1 MSVKLFTNTGYNG
14 NPLELGIGNYDNNF
28 LKNKGFISNNG
39 TPKLSSFKILGN
51 VKLILYSAGNYSGV
65 NSTRTVSSS
74 ALGRTH
80 KDNVRSLKVV
90 STENFTNTTEPN
102 NNLMLLLLIIGLFF
116 ILRR

>member
-14 NPLELGIGNYDNNF
+14 KPLELGIGNYDNNF
-28 LKNKGFISNNG
+28 LKDKGFLSDKG
-39 TPKLSSFKILGN
+39 KSKLSSYIISGK
-51 VKLILYSAGNYSGV
+51 VKLFLYTSGNFNGSYAV
-65 NSTRTVSSS
+65 KTNSHTTMPY
-74 ALGRTH
+74 GF